1 MNEKALKRKSYL
13 DKAKPNRNQN
23 IGPKRQSSDR
33 NVTHTRQDTLP
44 HFLPQTKEENRK
56 GECHPCMVSTGFD
69 VSVSR
74 LTFQGEDSTTPS
86 DLGSITSKQMN
97 EKASKRNK
105 ERVVTLT
112 LPLNYFWM
120 RNKFLTLAC
129 ERILDKDGC
138 AWT

>member
-97 EKASKRNK
+97 EKASKRKSNLVTAKPNK
-105 ERVVTLT
+105 NQNIQEQKEWKSLLSCCKHKR
-112 LPLNYFWM
+112 YRWY
-120 RNKFLTLAC
+120 
-129 ERILDKDGC
+129 
-138 AWT
+138 